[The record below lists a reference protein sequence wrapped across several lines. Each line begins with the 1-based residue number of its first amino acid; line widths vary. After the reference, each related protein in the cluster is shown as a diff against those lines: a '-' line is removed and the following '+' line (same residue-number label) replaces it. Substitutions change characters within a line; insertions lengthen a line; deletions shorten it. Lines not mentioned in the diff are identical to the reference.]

1 MNLNRKVV
9 EGSIVAG
16 MLVVMTTATSVTS
29 QVVSD
34 EKATAAVQTVVTAD
48 ENYTAVAGITR
59 QMALVETGRAEVS
72 VEHSDAQLVAA
83 SEEGGAARQHRQ
95 GWLRLYRRM
104 RQRVCRWRLLMRIHR
119 I

>member
-48 ENYTAVAGITR
+48 EN
-59 QMALVETGRAEVS
+59 
-72 VEHSDAQLVAA
+72 
-83 SEEGGAARQHRQ
+83 
-95 GWLRLYRRM
+95 
-104 RQRVCRWRLLMRIHR
+104 
-119 I
+119 